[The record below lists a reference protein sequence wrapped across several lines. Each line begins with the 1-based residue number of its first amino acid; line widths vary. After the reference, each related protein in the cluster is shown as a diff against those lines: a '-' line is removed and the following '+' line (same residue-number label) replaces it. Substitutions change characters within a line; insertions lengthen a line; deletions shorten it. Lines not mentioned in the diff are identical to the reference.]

1 MPIFP
6 NEKNGTSSTSSTAAQ
21 ESSPAEEPQQPPL
34 TSQLHPST
42 HGNSQPS
49 VQAQGGPPPSSH
61 VGSLQANHGQPCTNV
76 EQATHRVTDD
86 DPGGPSNIEAANS
99 KTL

>member
-6 NEKNGTSSTSSTAAQ
+6 NEKNGTSSTSSTATQ
-21 ESSPAEEPQQPPL
+21 ESGLAEEPHQPPL

-49 VQAQGGPPPSSH
+49 VQAQGGLPPSSH
-61 VGSLQANHGQPCTNV
+61 VGSLQANHGQPYTNM
-76 EQATHRVTDD
+76 EQATHSKTDD
-86 DPGGPSNIEAANS
+86 EPGGTTNIEADS
-99 KTL
+99 